1 MEPLYSY
8 KTNSISLK
16 SFDDVQVDKI
26 YELTVLDDGLR
37 MNHHE
42 LSNCV
47 SLGWGT
53 RVNNYLDT
61 DVGLGRFGFGLK
73 GSSISQC
80 RVLDV
85 YSWQGGIDNCRRMTM
100 NINKIFEENLEELP
114 EAVEAELPVLYRLRF
129 KYLIK
134 ESGTLVV
141 WEDLRKVNPKK
152 TKTLARRING
162 DLVEYIVIFLMTT
175 ID

>member
-1 MEPLYSY
+1 
-8 KTNSISLK
+8 
-16 SFDDVQVDKI
+16 
-26 YELTVLDDGLR
+26 
-37 MNHHE
+37 
-42 LSNCV
+42 
-47 SLGWGT
+47 
-53 RVNNYLDT
+53 
-61 DVGLGRFGFGLK
+61 
-73 GSSISQC
+73 
-80 RVLDV
+80 
-85 YSWQGGIDNCRRMTM
+85 MTM